1 VSVALAVPP
10 ELSVTVDGV
19 MNTAGPGRV
28 LNDSV
33 MVPENPLRLVK
44 PILLFTFTTKW
55 GLNGAV
61 TREGCAVTTKSG
73 GRYGA
78 DTYSQKL
85 VVCDKVPLVPVIV
98 TV

>member
-1 VSVALAVPP
+1 M
-10 ELSVTVDGV
+10 EGV
-19 MNTAGPGRV
+19 MTTEGPGRV

-33 MVPENPLRLVK
+33 IVPENPLRLVNV
-44 PILLFTFTTKW
+44 ILLLTFTTKW

-73 GRYGA
+73 GWYGA
-78 DTYSQKL
+78 ETYSQKL